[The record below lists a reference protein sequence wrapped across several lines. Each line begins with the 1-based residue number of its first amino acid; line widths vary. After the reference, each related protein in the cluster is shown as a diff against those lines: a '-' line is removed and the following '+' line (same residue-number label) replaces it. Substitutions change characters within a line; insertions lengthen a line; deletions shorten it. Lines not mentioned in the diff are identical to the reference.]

1 MRKSTNKNTA
11 KKTVKNENVDVVMFG
26 NETIGKTKSIDI
38 KEATIVEQDT
48 TEVSETQSTQVEDKK
63 SPKEEISTWDKKFRY
78 QMLDRMR
85 QDCDY
90 YLNGHETVNCLYAE
104 SEVEQIEYMLALWD
118 SFDDRDKPR
127 WLSREEIIEYAT
139 KMGVEIR

>member
-11 KKTVKNENVDVVMFG
+11 KKTVRNENVDVVMFG
-26 NETIGKTKSIDI
+26 NETIGKTKPIDI
-38 KEATIVEQDT
+38 KEDDIVEQDA
-48 TEVSETQSTQVEDKK
+48 TEVSEVQENKIKDKK
-63 SPKEEISTWDKKFRY
+63 TPKEEISTWDKKFRY

-90 YLNGHETVNCLYAE
+90 YLNGHDTVNQLYAD
-104 SEVEQIEYMLALWD
+104 SEAEQIEYMLAIWD

-127 WLSREEIIEYAT
+127 WLSREEIIEYAK
-139 KMGVEIR
+139 KMGVEM